1 MIRKI
6 EDFIKSWDYES
17 KSTLKMFQALTDD
30 SLGRIVADGHRTLGN
45 VAWHIATTLPEMMS
59 QTGLEVAG
67 PLHTAPTPATAAEI
81 AQAYQTAS
89 ESLAQQVKEKWT
101 DASLEIED
109 DLYGEKWPRGAS
121 LSMLIAHEIHHRGQ
135 LSVLMRQ
142 AGLLVPGIYGPAKE
156 EWAALGMPTPAE

>member
-1 MIRKI
+1 MIRKV
-6 EDFIKSWDYES
+6 EDFLKSWDYES
-17 KSTLKMFQALTDD
+17 KSTLKMLQCLTDA
-30 SLGRIVADGHRTLGN
+30 SLSRAVADGHRTLGN

-67 PLHTAPTPATAAEI
+67 PAHTAPTPDSAAEI

-89 ESLAQQVKEKWT
+89 ESLAQQIKDKWT
-101 DASLEIED
+101 DASLEVED
-109 DLYGEKWPRGAS
+109 NLYGENWPRGAT

-142 AGLLVPGIYGPAKE
+142 AGLKVPGIYGPAKE
-156 EWAALGMPTPAE
+156 EWAAMGMEAPAQ